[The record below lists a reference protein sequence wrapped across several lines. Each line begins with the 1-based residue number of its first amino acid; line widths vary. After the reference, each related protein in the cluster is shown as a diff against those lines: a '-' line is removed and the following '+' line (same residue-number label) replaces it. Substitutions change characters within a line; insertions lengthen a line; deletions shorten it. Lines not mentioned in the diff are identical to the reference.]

1 VKDNDMTDI
10 SRPATIEQRIANAQA
25 VRAAVDSQGRP
36 TGKPS
41 TYTYDDHGRLI
52 KAEPAADA

>member
-1 VKDNDMTDI
+1 VKDSNMTDS

-36 TGKPS
+36 ISKPS
-41 TYTYDDHGRLI
+41 TFTYDDHGRLI
-52 KAEPAADA
+52 KAEPAGDA